1 MGLYDNSTHREYYKS
16 NTFGGYQF
24 TSLDDIITQFEI
36 AYVGEGKIIP
46 KIKRADIAFHAQRGL
61 QEFSFDTLKS
71 IKSQQIDIPASLTM
85 KLPHDYVN
93 YTKISWVDSSGIKHP
108 LYHTNDTSNPF
119 QVYQDTIGDYT
130 FPSEAEQL
138 INGDFSSTIT
148 EPWHRNNDNI
158 NDASN
163 GFGDFGA
170 TIAVL
175 NDKLQFAFN
184 TNNGSGAY
192 NWGSV
197 TALYQEI
204 DVSSFSFLSLSANGT
219 AISSFSFSNTGGGV
233 TGTGTAPATLRFGL
247 MTSIPSSNVS
257 NNANSSLPDLYPI
270 SPNISADIFDLSN
283 LNGDSSYLEWTGAA
297 SGVKTVDGIDVSN
310 HNKVY
315 AVVVAYHD
323 FGGSNAS
330 GVNGLTIT
338 YGAHAKTSF
347 IDDVSIKNTDVAG
360 YLSPTPGNNTESSTW
375 NSYKSLTPAEN
386 NNDDYEDD
394 TYWPANGERYGLD
407 PQHAQVNGSFYIDP
421 RVGRIHFSSNVSGKS
436 VILDYISDS
445 LGTDG
450 EMQVHKFAEEAMY
463 KWIAYAILSTSSSQL
478 QQQLAPRFK
487 KERFAAT
494 RQAKLRLSNIKLEQF
509 TQILRG
515 KSKQIK
521 H

>member
-119 QVYQDTIGDYT
+119 QIYQDETGDYT
-130 FPSEAEQL
+130 FPSDAEQL
-138 INGDFSSTIT
+138 INGDFSEAAT
-148 EPWHRNNDNI
+148 EPWHRNNDSIQGVDGNFG
-158 NDASN
+158 NYYAS
-163 GFGDFGA
+163 
-170 TIAVL
+170 IAVL
-175 NDKLQFAFN
+175 DDKLQFAF
-184 TNNGSGAY
+184 TTRNGSGAY
-192 NWGSV
+192 NWGDV
-197 TALYQEI
+197 TAIYQEI
-204 DVSSFSFLSLSANGT
+204 DVSSFSYLSLSANAT
-219 AISSFSFSNTGGGV
+219 AVNA
-233 TGTGTAPATLRFGL
+233 GTGVGTIRFGL
-247 MTSIPSSNVS
+247 MTSIPSSNIR
-257 NNANSSLPDLYPI
+257 NNANSNTPDVSPI

-283 LNGDSSYLEWTGAA
+283 LDGDSSYLEWTSTA

-310 HNKVY
+310 YNKVY

-323 FGGSNAS
+323 FV
-330 GVNGLTIT
+330 GVSPLTIDFGT
-338 YGAHAKTSF
+338 HVKTSF
-347 IDDVSIKNTDVAG
+347 IDDISVKNTDVAG
-360 YLSPTPGNNTESSTW
+360 YLSAKPGNNTESSTW
-375 NSYKSLTPAEN
+375 NSYKAITPAEN

-407 PQHAQVNGSFYIDP
+407 PQRAQVNGSFYIDP

-494 RQAKLRLSNIKLEQF
+494 RQAKLRLSNVKLEQF
-509 TQILRG
+509 TQILKG

>member
-1 MGLYDNSTHREYYKS
+1 MGLYDNNTHGEYYKS
-16 NTFGGYQF
+16 NSFGGYQF
-24 TSLDDIITQFEI
+24 TSLEDIITQFEI

-46 KIKRADIAFHAQRGL
+46 KIKRSDIAFHAQRGL

-93 YTKISWVDSSGIKHP
+93 YTKVSWVDSSGIKHP
-108 LYHTNDTSNPF
+108 LYQTNDTSNPF
-119 QVYQDTIGDYT
+119 QIYQDAIGDYT
-130 FPSEAEQL
+130 FPSDAEQL
-138 INGDFSSTIT
+138 INGDFSTAAT
-148 EPWHRNNDNI
+148 EPWHRNNDSIQGVNG
-158 NDASN
+158 
-163 GFGDFGA
+163 GFGNYSPSITA
-170 TIAVL
+170 L
-175 NDKLQFAFN
+175 NDKLQFAFV
-184 TNNGSGAY
+184 TRSGGGAY
-192 NWGSV
+192 NWGDV
-197 TALYQEI
+197 TAIYQEI
-204 DVSSFSFLSLSANGT
+204 DVSSFSYLSLSANAT
-219 AISSFSFSNTGGGV
+219 AVNA
-233 TGTGTAPATLRFGL
+233 GTGVGTIRFGL
-247 MTSIPSSNVS
+247 MTSIPSSNIR
-257 NNANSSLPDLYPI
+257 NNANSNTPDLNPI
-270 SPNISADIFDLSN
+270 SPNINADIFDLSN
-283 LNGDSSYLEWTGAA
+283 LDGNASYLEWTSTA
-297 SGVKTVDGIDVSN
+297 SGVKTIDSVDVSN
-310 HNKVY
+310 YDKVY
-315 AVVVAYHD
+315 AVIVAYHD
-323 FGGSNAS
+323 FVGTSP
-330 GVNGLTIT
+330 LTIT
-338 YGAHAKTSF
+338 AGTHEKTSF
-347 IDDVSIKNTDVAG
+347 IDDVSVKNTDVAG
-360 YLSPTPGNNTESSTW
+360 YLSAKPGNNTESSTW
-375 NSYKSLTPAEN
+375 NSYKAITPAEN

-407 PQHAQVNGSFYIDP
+407 PQHAQANGSFYIDP

>member
-1 MGLYDNSTHREYYKS
+1 MGLLDNITHREYYKS

-24 TSLDDIITQFEI
+24 TSLEDIITQFEI

-46 KIKRADIAFHAQRGL
+46 KIKRSDIAFHAQRGL

-93 YTKISWVDSSGIKHP
+93 YTKVSWVDSSGIKHP
-108 LYHTNDTSNPF
+108 LYQTNDTSNPF
-119 QVYQDTIGDYT
+119 QIHQDAIGDYT
-130 FPSEAEQL
+130 FPSDAEQL
-138 INGDFSSTIT
+138 INGDFSSTVT
-148 EPWHRNNDNI
+148 EPWHRNNDGI
-158 NDASN
+158 NDGAN
-163 GFGDFGA
+163 GFGDYGP
-170 TIAVL
+170 TIAAL
-175 NDKLQFAFN
+175 DGKLQFSFTTTSGA
-184 TNNGSGAY
+184 GAY

-197 TALYQEI
+197 TAIYQEI
-204 DVSSFSFLSLSANGT
+204 DVSSFSYLSLSANAT
-219 AISSFSFSNTGGGV
+219 AVSSFSFANNSGSI
-233 TGTGTAPATLRFGL
+233 TGTGTAVGTIRFGL
-247 MTSIPSSNVS
+247 MTSIPSSNIR
-257 NNANSSLPDLYPI
+257 NNANSNTPDLNPI
-270 SPNISADIFDLSN
+270 SPNINAGIFDLSN
-283 LNGDSSYLEWTGAA
+283 LSGDASYLEWTNAD
-297 SGVKTVDGIDVSN
+297 SGVKAVDSINVSN
-310 HNKVY
+310 YDKVY

-323 FGGSNAS
+323 FV
-330 GVNGLTIT
+330 GVSPLTIT

-347 IDDVSIKNTDVAG
+347 IDDVSVKNSDVAG

-375 NSYKSLTPAEN
+375 NSYKSLTPSE

-407 PQHAQVNGSFYIDP
+407 PQHAQANGSFYIDP

>member
-1 MGLYDNSTHREYYKS
+1 MGLLDNITHREYYKS

-24 TSLDDIITQFEI
+24 TSLEDIITQFEI

-46 KIKRADIAFHAQRGL
+46 KIKRSDIAFHAQRGL

-93 YTKISWVDSSGIKHP
+93 YTKVSWVDSSGIKHP
-108 LYHTNDTSNPF
+108 LYQTNDTSNPF
-119 QVYQDTIGDYT
+119 QIYQDAIGDYT
-130 FPSEAEQL
+130 FPSDAEQL
-138 INGDFSSTIT
+138 INGDFSSTVT
-148 EPWHRNNDNI
+148 EPWHRNNDGI
-158 NDASN
+158 NDGAN
-163 GFGDFGA
+163 GFGDYGP
-170 TIAVL
+170 TIVAL
-175 NDKLQFAFN
+175 DGKLQFSF
-184 TNNGSGAY
+184 TTTNGSGAY

-197 TALYQEI
+197 TAIYQEI
-204 DVSSFSFLSLSANGT
+204 DVSSFSYLSLSANGT
-219 AISSFSFSNTGGGV
+219 AVSSFSFGNNSGSI
-233 TGTGTAPATLRFGL
+233 TGTGTAVGTIRFGL
-247 MTSIPSSNVS
+247 MTSIPSSNIR
-257 NNANSSLPDLYPI
+257 NNANSNTPDLNPI
-270 SPNISADIFDLSN
+270 SPNINAGIFDLSN
-283 LNGDSSYLEWTGAA
+283 INGDASYLEWTNAD
-297 SGVKTVDGIDVSN
+297 SGVKAVDSINVSN
-310 HNKVY
+310 YDKVY

-323 FGGSNAS
+323 FV
-330 GVNGLTIT
+330 GVSPLTIT

-347 IDDVSIKNTDVAG
+347 IDDVSVKNSDVAG

-375 NSYKSLTPAEN
+375 NSYKSLTPSE

-394 TYWPANGERYGLD
+394 TYWPANGERYGLN
-407 PQHAQVNGSFYIDP
+407 PQHAQINGSFYIDP